1 MKKLLSICFLS
12 MLLGLLSFG
21 VRAQSDGCRSGFWI
35 ENLQPDTIYGVVNMP
50 PTGKL
55 PLSHTLGQGVF
66 SSSNGLY
73 QGNATVG
80 NTELYELHFCNSCG
94 LDPKT
99 KVSIDWVLLR
109 DGEVVNE
116 NLSDYVDFDIYTFY
130 NQLNQYGECLS
141 IKWLGGRVNDG
152 FGYCD
157 TVSGSYTLLD
167 SIAGLNGPCRD
178 PNNYPGAMEPTHGTP
193 YSVLTHLGQIVPAAG
208 QVSIYSQNHDFF
220 YLDFFEQTR
229 NVVVLKWKQAGNYK
243 LVMRVR
249 QRLGGTDWN
258 NEYWKVNPDGTLS
271 QVDYIGGHQSCCGAV
286 LVEDTI
292 AYPTFGEACK
302 EVCEGESY
310 VYGRPPY
317 TFNVTMPDT
326 NVAFGEYRGAEG
338 SDCFHFHTD
347 SVNRFH
353 FFVRETPQVQAQ
365 NATICKCD
373 NFDQNSLN
381 ALVTIADTTNKG
393 VYAVILEWSTTATGP
408 WSVNTPIPGTAV
420 GTYHYYVRQTN
431 VYATCPGDTLE
442 CTGPAAP
449 ITLTI
454 TEIPAPQIVGG
465 PYHFCNEGD
474 ELTQTLTANRGDDE
488 CSTTSVWFLNGD
500 SVAVGDTYT
509 VTLADIRPATNTNVD
524 KTVTFVVKAYNANT
538 GCYSVASSSV
548 TITFHQTP
556 QIHLSYLDTIC
567 PRPEGVD
574 FTMQVTSTQTEAP
587 YTVLQSSD
595 FTANRNNV
603 LNTAPYQ
610 LVSSYSKPYTKITDF
625 ECGHTYHLYY
635 EVTDANNCV
644 VKDTATFTADD
655 RENPVVNPATW
666 TKTLNQCNLEG
677 TNVPEAITTMAG
689 FTGMT
694 LVTDNCG
701 IDHFT
706 HKDTIYVSETDTC
719 ETVLVRTYTFYDY
732 CNNTATFTQT
742 FIAHDSVA
750 PYFAGLPGRPLYQRL
765 EPKRGE
771 NCTFNSL
778 SKAEFVM
785 AFLGKVNDNCV
796 TYDSAYLYDHAD
808 FYWENSTRFG
818 HVVAYDSLDIFRE
831 FNETV
836 WVDGNKQL
844 TIEVVVWDDCG
855 NTADTLA
862 FWFEPDSLVLEP
874 AITID
879 PDRIC
884 LGDTSYL
891 YFDSSKV
898 SYTHYELAHPL
909 SFAWGS
915 ADADINFDDPTN
927 VNTFVVPG
935 TGDKTYHVN
944 MTVSDAY
951 GCEVSSDSVEL
962 YVKSAPVMK
971 IIPVTEFGLQPPYCP
986 TIGTVH
992 LVAVSA
998 VDSTFVPNLTYTWT
1012 SSQSLDVSARGD
1024 TTRLYVIPD
1033 SCSYIYDAQVFVTD
1047 TIYGCTAEASILVPV
1062 EDQAPQYIG
1071 DPHADTAYVGPG
1083 CEMKVTDF
1091 THYVTPATIDNIC
1104 GWGFSRYTIWQVPAV
1119 GTVITEETPVY
1130 VYILTPCS
1138 EDTVKILDKFVNIPD
1153 SSRISVMASVQPS
1166 EGCAPV
1172 TFNFTATTEN
1182 AVGVPTYM
1190 WTKGTSTATIS
1201 TEQSFSRTEMTEAGQ
1216 MESHY
1221 TFKVKVTDPVTNC
1234 TATSS
1239 VQVAVYDS
1247 LPVPNYEV
1255 YPNDRCL
1262 PVYNGLIRLIEVPR
1276 GYTYELFSDENLV
1289 DAIRTQIPALDA
1301 NVDTTSIIFDE
1312 LEGNLE
1318 YMVKI
1323 TTIHGCVTRF
1333 NVFVP
1338 DSAKNPVFN
1347 DEVTTILPTHCD
1359 NSNGQIVIVPEA
1371 GYEYHVFS
1379 VLDPDNE
1386 IPASS
1391 YNNLPSGD
1399 YIVYK
1404 YNIATACD
1412 TNMLFTIPESDTALT
1427 FPVMITPNTLCS
1439 TESGNGKITL
1449 TQTGVDYVITN
1460 FAGDTL
1466 YNNVNGELGGL
1477 KMGDYI
1483 VYGEDQVTHCLHHEQ
1498 VHVYDSTNNPVFTIT
1513 THDNQFCENAN
1524 NTVNGSVTVTPAT
1537 AYTYQY
1543 FVGTGAEDAWVV
1555 ISDPSQL
1562 AAGHYK
1568 VVATDENGCKADTVF
1583 DINNNQVEPT
1593 VEAESEENASCD
1605 STIMAFNGKVNIR
1618 ITNYD
1623 NTFKPYIV
1631 TLDTVD
1637 SEGNTHVIATNN
1649 NANALTTFNGL
1660 GTGIYNYKVIDK
1672 YLCEFTGEVEVEQAE
1687 LDSLKLVQTPNT
1699 MCEPG
1704 YDHPGNGTITVLP
1717 PYDDA
1722 ASNNFAYAYFYAP
1735 VGLKE
1740 QGDSLHVDYS
1750 NLSKT
1755 MYHLEDTCYYVTV
1768 LDHRTGCMVY
1778 DTITVELGRDTLT
1791 ITGDPTPNKN
1801 CIAPFTGSIQWHVT
1815 YKRFAFDYE
1824 LYPYLAIPDPGYLFS
1839 IDGGLTYQ
1847 TDSLFTGLQDGDYY
1861 VTVID
1866 TTTHC
1871 VTSTSEPVRVEKTPS
1886 DIVIVPTVN
1895 NNHACEPTLYDGSI
1909 SVHATSVLFNP
1920 AVYEFSFNG
1929 GAFGFDTMWT
1939 GLGAGSYHIVARDTI
1954 SGCEGFIDVIIETIN
1969 ECVPIPHI
1977 DSRDFCLNEVGAT
1990 LTATATLPDGC
2001 ENRGFNYVWF
2011 KECHADTLYG
2021 STIPVATDEDGCCLY
2036 FVTVTSIATG
2046 CTAVDTVNVCVY
2058 APGTITFTVDGTPI
2072 TGNRYDNCE
2081 NMSRTI
2087 GVVQN
2092 GWVNAFWTM
2101 NHNTI
2106 RPDDEPEFEFF
2117 VNVPDSIAKYA
2128 DNLNRWAVTYN
2139 PADPKFVTFCL
2150 DVFDIHGCHA
2160 QRRFNL
2166 VNYPLVYDT
2175 IRDTLCE
2182 VVITEDMAANLEA
2195 EQLAALEAALTA
2207 GTITYPYTITYSMT
2221 FPRTL
2226 EEGCDSIVTFE
2237 YVYLGIPEYED
2248 DVDDSYCYGVTFDE
2262 IKSLV
2267 TITGAVEESIKYYL
2281 NDVEITD
2288 PSYVFAHAAEQI
2300 NLRVDFNAG
2309 KEECGESRQISFYV
2323 DSVPEFTAALT
2334 IDSLCADAEYEVT
2347 VPTYECHHHIADSCH
2362 VSAIMVD
2369 STDAANIVV
2378 ETFAEDITGS
2388 YIISPVLLS
2397 YNGKYFGFI
2406 VRNECGADTIL
2417 AKLIVDTLPT
2427 GKVTVNAICDGDDL
2441 NASWSLT
2448 NSTDVLSPVTAVPYV
2463 KMPTSTNFVEL
2474 ASTTVID
2481 YSFNDAQLYY
2491 MLTNKCGS
2499 STTDTVVMV
2508 VNHKPEIFLAADPL
2522 NTCAAT
2528 FEDDFSATFGYS
2540 ITNADGSVVKFYE
2553 PNILTPGSPEP
2564 TGTVS
2569 YPYVLPHGTAIT
2581 AHGWLLA
2588 EMNASGD
2595 YTYTP
2600 VTVAEIKAQALA
2612 TTEMITIKYYA
2623 TNACGSDTVGP
2634 FDLLVDDVPVL
2645 TVTSTSICPDDQIS
2659 DVVTYSVDW
2668 NSAPG
2673 SVSYVAVKADGS
2685 AETTVDATTT
2695 FSSLYTNGYLDGEL
2709 LVIAQ
2714 NDCGSDTEH
2723 VALAIPTYQLTPGAV
2738 VPACSGSECSAFIQ
2752 TTPTL
2757 TVTNMTD
2764 TDMGWFSTTT
2774 GTVSNTDP
2782 SIALTDPVTTPI
2794 WIYKKWVTSCDETIT
2809 SDPMLLTLLTAP
2821 TISIDDTAICE
2832 GSTLDLAGV
2841 HYTVSG
2847 LVTGVTIDEPTWT
2860 INGNAIVAGIEYG
2873 MEYNNAEIVA
2883 TAQTTCGPVTATSHL
2898 TINPAPEVSVIGNDT
2913 CEGKPVDF
2921 VATPDT
2927 YVSYTFQLDEETPV
2941 TQSSNVYSIS
2951 SGLGEGMHTITVT
2964 AVDANNCTSAIAG
2977 TATVKVTDAPEFIFM
2992 TMDGEETH
3000 NFSSTAG
3007 QGLSYIWMVDTTC
3020 NDEDKLV
3027 YVEYFIYHDGV
3038 LLDDDATI
3046 NDHICVF
3053 HTAPG
3058 TSNDYMWTTRNT
3070 FYWEALDG
3078 SPRDF
3083 TNYYQSGAPKQF
3095 VNAPT
3100 SASYNQYGTHFPYGN
3115 LKYTTATNYF
3125 DDFWMHY
3132 LAKRPVTQ
3140 DISTFAQPGNYK
3152 IVFKL
3157 YSTTSEVLYKI
3168 YYRRYTNSDSTA
3180 WYPFSTVPGADNSSV
3195 QIGGH
3200 ASLVGDPDLTLL
3212 AIDSISINVGGTPV
3226 ECSPV
3231 TAAPSLAPELTV
3243 DESKVSPD
3251 MEVWPNP
3258 APAATTTLKAR
3269 VHNMNGN
3276 ATVTLTTLGGKQVY
3290 EGNVYIDNDNYYFE
3304 CNVNS
3309 LSVGSYIMTVRTAD
3323 AIVTKKVIV
3332 TVLAH

>member
-21 VRAQSDGCRSGFWI
+21 VRAQSNGCRSGFWI

-66 SSSNGLY
+66 SSSTGLY

-80 NTELYELHFCNSCG
+80 NTELYELHFCNTCG

-109 DGEVVNE
+109 DGVEVNE
-116 NLSDYVDFDIYTFY
+116 NLSDYVDLDIYTFY

-141 IKWLGGRVNDG
+141 IRWLGGRVYDG
-152 FGYCD
+152 YGYC
-157 TVSGSYTLLD
+157 TPVPGSYTLLD
-167 SIAGLNGPCRD
+167 TIAGLNGPCRD
-178 PNNYPGAMEPTHGTP
+178 PNNYPGAMQPTHGTP

-229 NVVVLKWKQAGNYK
+229 NIVVLKWKQAGDYK

-258 NEYWKVNPDGTLS
+258 NEYWKVNADGTLS
-271 QVDYIGGHQSCCGAV
+271 QVDYIGGHQSCCGNV

-326 NVAFGEYRGAEG
+326 NVAFGEFRGAEG
-338 SDCFHFHTD
+338 TDCFHFHTD

-373 NFDQNSLN
+373 DFDQNSLN
-381 ALVTIADTTNKG
+381 ALVTIADTANKG
-393 VYAVILEWSTTATGP
+393 VYAVRLEWATSATGP
-408 WSVNTPIPGTAV
+408 WSVNTPMPGTAV

-431 VYATCPGDTLE
+431 IYNTCGELLE

-449 ITLTI
+449 ITLI
-454 TEIPAPQIVGG
+454 IKEIPAPQIVGG

-474 ELTQTLTANRGDDE
+474 DLTQTLTANRGNDE
-488 CSTTSVWFLNGD
+488 CSTTSVWFLDGD
-500 SVAVGDTYT
+500 SVYTGDAYT
-509 VTLADIRPATNTNVD
+509 VNLAAIRPTTNVD
-524 KTVTFVVKAYNANT
+524 KIVTFVVKAYNAATN
-538 GCYSVASSSV
+538 CYSVASSSV

-556 QIHLSYLDTIC
+556 QIHLSYDPVIC
-567 PRPEGVD
+567 PKSDTVS
-574 FTMQVTSTQTEAP
+574 FTMLVTSDQTEAP
-587 YTVLQSSD
+587 YTVKQISD
-595 FTANRNNV
+595 FTADYNST
-603 LNTAPYQ
+603 LSAAPYNQ
-610 LVSSYSKPYTKITDF
+610 QKKYGKPFTKITDF
-625 ECGHTYHLYY
+625 ECGNTYHVYY
-635 EVTDANNCV
+635 TVTDANNCV
-644 VKDTATFTADD
+644 VKDTATFVANDTIP
-655 RENPVVNPATW
+655 PVVAPTTQ
-666 TKTLNQCNLEG
+666 TKVVNQCNFEG
-677 TNVPEAITTMAG
+677 ENLPEPITDLNVFLRPGLGHPA
-689 FTGMT
+689 
-694 LVTDNCG
+694 LVTDECG

-706 HKDTIYVSETDTC
+706 HKDTTYASETDTC
-719 ETVLVRTYTFYDY
+719 ENILVRTYTFYDY

-742 FIAHDSVA
+742 FIAHDSTA

-831 FNETV
+831 FEETV

-844 TIEVVVWDDCG
+844 TVEVVVWDDCG
-855 NTADTLA
+855 NTSDTLA
-862 FWFEPDSLVLEP
+862 FYFEPDSLVLEP
-874 AITID
+874 GITID

-891 YFDSSKV
+891 SFDSTKV

-915 ADADINFDDPTN
+915 ADADINFYDPTN

-951 GCEVSSDSVEL
+951 GCTVSSDSVEL

-971 IIPVTEFGLQPPYCP
+971 IIPVTEYGLQPPYCP

-998 VDSTFVPNLTYTWT
+998 VDSTFVPNLSYVWT
-1012 SSQSLDVSARGD
+1012 STQSLDVSARGD

-1033 SCSYIYDAQVFVTD
+1033 SCTYTYDAQVFVTD

-1062 EDQAPQYIG
+1062 EDQAPSYIG
-1071 DPHADTAYVGPG
+1071 PEHIDTAFVGPG
-1083 CEMKVTDF
+1083 CVMRVTDF
-1091 THYVTPATIDNIC
+1091 THYVTPSTIENVC
-1104 GWGFSRYTIWQVPAV
+1104 GWAFSRYTIWQEPAE
-1119 GTVITEETPVY
+1119 GTIITMDSTPVH
-1130 VYILTPCS
+1130 VFIKTPCG
-1138 EDTVKILDKFVNIPD
+1138 EDVVEIMDKFANIAD
-1153 SSRISVMASVQPS
+1153 TNTIDVVASVEPA
-1166 EGCAPV
+1166 EGCSPV
-1172 TFNFTATTEN
+1172 EFNFTATVDKN
-1182 AVGVPTYM
+1182 VGVPTYQ

-1201 TEQSFSRTEMTEAGQ
+1201 TEQSFSRTEVTEAGQ

-1221 TFKVKVTDPVTNC
+1221 TFNVKVTDPVTNC

-1255 YPNDRCL
+1255 FPNDRCL
-1262 PVYNGLIRLIEVPR
+1262 PVYNGLIRLISVPR
-1276 GYTYELFSDENLV
+1276 GYTYELFNDDNLV

-1312 LEGNLE
+1312 LEGNLW
-1318 YMVKI
+1318 YNVKI

-1333 NVFVP
+1333 DVFVP
-1338 DSAKNPVFN
+1338 DSAKNPVFI
-1347 DEVTTILPTHCD
+1347 DEVTPHAPTYCTNDNGWIEIAKETGFAYHLFKTSSPNEEILEPYT
-1359 NSNGQIVIVPEA
+1359 
-1371 GYEYHVFS
+1371 
-1379 VLDPDNE
+1379 
-1386 IPASS
+1386 
-1391 YNNLPSGD
+1391 NLTPGD

-1404 YNIATACD
+1404 YDLNTDCD
-1412 TNMLFTIPESDTALT
+1412 TFMVVTITPSTNGLT
-1427 FPVMITPNTLCS
+1427 FTVGTTPNTLCGG
-1439 TESGNGKITL
+1439 ESFNGTL
-1449 TQTGVDYVITN
+1449 SFTQTNINYVVTNTSDVTIYEGPATIVTGLAPGIYTVHGTELTTGCENFVTDTVD
-1460 FAGDTL
+1460 
-1466 YNNVNGELGGL
+1466 NN
-1477 KMGDYI
+1477 
-1483 VYGEDQVTHCLHHEQ
+1483 T
-1498 VHVYDSTNNPVFTIT
+1498 TNPVFTVT
-1513 THDNQFCENAN
+1513 PYANQYCENETG
-1524 NTVNGSVTVTPAT
+1524 TVNGHVTVSA
-1537 AYTYQY
+1537 ASGANYTYAY
-1543 FVGTGAEDAWVV
+1543 YELPDSTIVENVNA
-1555 ISDPSQL
+1555 L
-1562 AAGHYK
+1562 AAGDYY
-1568 VVATDENGCKADTVF
+1568 VIATDANGCTTKKNFTITD
-1583 DINNNQVEPT
+1583 NQRPVNVT
-1593 VEAESEENASCD
+1593 ATFTANSICD
-1605 STIMAFNGKVNIR
+1605 STIVAYDGTAK
-1618 ITNYD
+1618 ITINNYLASYNYTVTLEGVGTVTNATK
-1623 NTFKPYIV
+1623 NTTFSHLNSGTYKYIV
-1631 TLDTVD
+1631 TDKYMCVD
-1637 SEGNTHVIATNN
+1637 SGFVTVP
-1649 NANALTTFNGL
+1649 
-1660 GTGIYNYKVIDK
+1660 
-1672 YLCEFTGEVEVEQAE
+1672 QAE
-1687 LDSLKLVQTPNT
+1687 LPPLQLVQTPNT
-1699 MCEPG
+1699 MCVG
-1704 YDHPGNGTITVLP
+1704 TFDRPGNGTITVLP

-1722 ASNNFAYAYFYAP
+1722 ASGNFAYAYFYAP
-1735 VGLKE
+1735 PKQKV
-1740 QGDSLHVDYS
+1740 QGDSLHVDYH

-1755 MYHLEDTCYYVTV
+1755 MYHLIDTCYFVTV

-1824 LYPYLAIPDPGYLFS
+1824 LYPYLAIPDPGYFFS

-1847 TDSLFTGLQDGDYY
+1847 TDSLFTGLQEGDYY

-1866 TTTHC
+1866 TTTGC
-1871 VTSTSEPVRVEKTPS
+1871 VTTIEAPVTVEKTPS
-1886 DIVIVPTVN
+1886 DIVVVPTVN
-1895 NNHACEPTLYDGSI
+1895 NNHACVPTLYDGSI
-1909 SVHATSVLFNP
+1909 SVHATSEMFNP
-1920 AVYEFSFNG
+1920 AGYEFSFNG
-1929 GAFGFDTMWT
+1929 GAFGSDTMWT
-1939 GLGAGSYHIVARDTI
+1939 ALGAGIYHIVARDTI
-1954 SGCEGFIDVIIETIN
+1954 SGCEGFIDVRIETIN

-1990 LTATATLPDGC
+1990 LTATATLPEGC

-2046 CTAVDTVNVCVY
+2046 CTAVDSVNVCVY

-2072 TGNRYDNCE
+2072 DGNRYDNCE

-2128 DNLNRWAVTYN
+2128 DNPNRWAVTYN

-2182 VVITEDMAANLEA
+2182 VVITEDMTANLEA
-2195 EQLAALEAALTA
+2195 AELAALEAALTA
-2207 GTITYPYTITYSMT
+2207 GTITYPYTITYSVT

-2226 EEGCDSIVTFE
+2226 AEGCDSIVTYE
-2237 YVYLGIPEYED
+2237 NLYLGMPEYEEN
-2248 DVDDSYCYGVTFDE
+2248 VDDSYCYGVTLGD
-2262 IKSLV
+2262 IKSHV

-2281 NDVEITD
+2281 GDVELTD
-2288 PSYVFAHAAEQI
+2288 PSYVFAHSANQVVLTVE
-2300 NLRVDFNAG
+2300 FNSG
-2309 KEECGESRQISFYV
+2309 KEQCGEVYGIPFYV
-2323 DSVPEFTAALT
+2323 DSIPEFMGELT
-2334 IDSLCADAEYEVT
+2334 IDSLCAGVQSEYEVT
-2347 VPTYECHHHIADSCH
+2347 VPTYDCHHHIADSCH
-2362 VSAIMVD
+2362 VSAILVD
-2369 STDAANIVV
+2369 STDADNVTL
-2378 ETFAEDITGS
+2378 ETLAEDIADS
-2388 YIISPVLLS
+2388 YIIFPISMS

-2417 AKLIVDTLPT
+2417 TKLIVDTIPT
-2427 GKVTVNAICDGDDL
+2427 GTVNVNAICDGDPL
-2441 NASWSLT
+2441 NASWTLT
-2448 NSTDVLSPVTAVPYV
+2448 NAANVLSPVTAVPYV
-2463 KMPTSTNFVEL
+2463 KMPTSTYFVEL
-2474 ASTTVID
+2474 SSTTVID
-2481 YSFNDAQLYY
+2481 YSYNGAQLYY
-2491 MLTNKCGS
+2491 VLSNKCGS
-2499 STTDTVVMV
+2499 STTNTVVMV
-2508 VNHKPEIFLAADPL
+2508 VNHKPEIVMVADPL

-2528 FEDDFSATFGYS
+2528 FEDDFSNAFGYS
-2540 ITNADGSVVKFYE
+2540 VTNPDGSVVKFYE
-2553 PNILTPGSPEP
+2553 PNILLPGSPDP
-2564 TGTVS
+2564 AGSVT
-2569 YPYVLPHGTAIT
+2569 YPYVLPHGTLIT
-2581 AHGWLLA
+2581 AHGWLLV
-2588 EMNASGD
+2588 EMDAAGD

-2600 VTVAEIKAQALA
+2600 ITVPEIKAQALA
-2612 TTEMITIKYYA
+2612 TTEVISIAYYA
-2623 TNACGSDTVGP
+2623 TNVCGSDTVGP
-2634 FDLLVDDVPVL
+2634 FDLLVDDVPEL
-2645 TVTSTSICPDDQIS
+2645 TVTSSTICPDDQIS

-2685 AETTVDATTT
+2685 DEITADATTT
-2695 FSSLYTNGYLDGEL
+2695 FSSLYSNGYAGGEL
-2709 LVIAQ
+2709 LVIAE
-2714 NDCGSDTEH
+2714 NDCGADTER
-2723 VALAIPTYQLTPGAV
+2723 VALAIPSYQLTQGSV
-2738 VPACSGSECSAFIQ
+2738 VPACTGSECSLFIENN
-2752 TTPTL
+2752 PTL
-2757 TVTNMTD
+2757 TVSNMTA
-2764 TDMGWFSTTT
+2764 TDMGWFKTTT
-2774 GTVSNTDP
+2774 GTPSDADASINT
-2782 SIALTDPVTTPI
+2782 SDPVNEAI

-2860 INGNAIVAGIEYG
+2860 INGNAIVAGTEYG

-2913 CEGKPVDF
+2913 CEGAPVEF
-2921 VATPDT
+2921 VASPDT
-2927 YVSYTFQLDEETPV
+2927 YVSYTFKLDDETPV
-2941 TQSSNVYSIS
+2941 TQSSNFYSIP
-2951 SGLGEGMHTITVT
+2951 SGLSEAMHTITVT
-2964 AVDANNCTSAIAG
+2964 AVDANNCTSAVAG
-2977 TATVKVTDAPEFIFM
+2977 TATVKITGAPEFIFM

-3000 NFSSTAG
+3000 NFTSTAG

-3027 YVEYFIYHDGV
+3027 YVEYFIYHDGE

-3046 NDHICVF
+3046 NNHICVF
-3053 HTAPG
+3053 HSAPG

-3070 FYWEALDG
+3070 FNWNALDG
-3078 SPRDF
+3078 TYREF

-3157 YSTTSEVLYKI
+3157 YSTTSEVLYRI
-3168 YYRRYTNSDSTA
+3168 YYRRFSNSDSTA
-3180 WYPFSTVPGADNSSV
+3180 WYPFNTVPGADNSSV

-3200 ASLVGDPDLTLL
+3200 ASLVGNPTLTLL

-3231 TAAPSLAPELTV
+3231 AATPSLAPELTV
-3243 DESKVSPD
+3243 EESKVAPD

-3258 APAATTTLKAR
+3258 APATTTTLKAR
-3269 VHNMNGN
+3269 VHNMSGN

-3304 CNVNS
+3304 FNVNS

-3323 AIVTKKVIV
+3323 AIITKKVVV

>member
-66 SSSNGLY
+66 SSSTGLY

-109 DGEVVNE
+109 DGVEVNE
-116 NLSDYVDFDIYTFY
+116 NLSDYVDLDIYTFY
-130 NQLNQYGECLS
+130 NQLNQYGECQS
-141 IKWLGGRVNDG
+141 IRWLGGRVTDG
-152 FGYCD
+152 FGYCTPVPD
-157 TVSGSYTLLD
+157 SYTLLD
-167 SIAGLNGPCRD
+167 TIAGLNGPCRD

-193 YSVLTHLGQIVPAAG
+193 YSVLTHLGQIIPAAG
-208 QVSIYSQNHDFF
+208 QVNIYSQNHDFF

-229 NVVVLKWKQAGNYK
+229 NVVVLKWKQAGNYM

-258 NEYWKVNPDGTLS
+258 NEYWKVSPDGTLS
-271 QVDYIGGHQSCCGAV
+271 QVDYIGGHQSCCGPV

-292 AYPTFGEACK
+292 GYPTFGEACK
-302 EVCEGESY
+302 EVCEGGS
-310 VYGRPPY
+310 VDYGEPPY
-317 TFNVTMPDT
+317 HFDVTMPDT
-326 NVAFGEYRGAEG
+326 NVAFGQYRGAEG

-373 NFDQNSLN
+373 DFNQNSLN
-381 ALVTIADTTNKG
+381 ALVTIADTANKG
-393 VYAVILEWSTTATGP
+393 VVDVILEWSTSAAGP
-408 WSVNTPIPGTAV
+408 WSENTPIPGTAV
-420 GTYHYYVRQTN
+420 GTYHYYVRQVN
-431 VYATCPGDTLE
+431 IYNTCGEELRCE
-442 CTGPAAP
+442 GPAAP

-474 ELTQTLTANRGDDE
+474 ELTQTLTATRGDDE

-509 VTLADIRPATNTNVD
+509 VTLADIRPATNVD
-524 KTVTFVVKAYNANT
+524 KTVTFVVKAYNAATN
-538 GCYSVASSSV
+538 CYSVASSSV

-567 PRPEGVD
+567 PRPELGVD
-574 FTMQVTSTQTEAP
+574 FTMLVTSTQTEAP
-587 YTVLQSSD
+587 YTVQQSSD

-603 LNTAPYQ
+603 LNAAPYQ
-610 LVSSYSKPYTKITDF
+610 LVSNYSKPYTKITDF
-625 ECGHTYHLYY
+625 ECGETYHLYY

-644 VKDTATFTADD
+644 VKDTAKFTASD
-655 RENPVVNPATW
+655 RENPVVDPATW
-666 TKTLNQCNLEG
+666 TKTLNQCNFNG
-677 TNVPEAITTMAG
+677 TNVPDTITVPEGVSISDA
-689 FTGMT
+689 FLPWT

-701 IDHFT
+701 LDRVT
-706 HKDTIYVSETDTC
+706 HKDSTYVSETDTC

-732 CNNTATFTQT
+732 CNNTSTFTQT
-742 FIAHDSVA
+742 FIAHDSTA
-750 PYFAGLPGRPLYQRL
+750 PYFTGLPGRPLYQRL

-785 AFLGKVNDNCV
+785 AFLGKVNDNCM
-796 TYDSAYLYDHAD
+796 TYDSAYLHDHAD

-891 YFDSSKV
+891 YFDSTKV

-971 IIPVTEFGLQPPYCP
+971 IIPVTEYGLQPPYCP

-1033 SCSYIYDAQVFVTD
+1033 SCTYIYDAQVFVTD

-1062 EDQAPQYIG
+1062 EDQAPSYIG
-1071 DPHADTAYVGPG
+1071 DPHFDTAYVGPG
-1083 CEMKVTDF
+1083 CIMTVSDF
-1091 THYVTPATIDNIC
+1091 THYVTPSTIDNIC
-1104 GWGFSRYTIWQVPAV
+1104 GWGFDRYTIWQEPAV
-1119 GTVITEETPVY
+1119 GTPITDNTNITPVY
-1130 VYILTPCS
+1130 VYIKTPCG
-1138 EDTVKILDKFVNIPD
+1138 EDTVKILDKFGNVPD
-1153 SSRISVMASVQPS
+1153 TNRIRVIASVEPM

-1172 TFNFTATTEN
+1172 TFNFTATTEK
-1182 AVGVPTYM
+1182 AVGVPTYK
-1190 WTKGTSTATIS
+1190 WTKGNSSTTIS
-1201 TEQSFSRTEMTEAGQ
+1201 TAQSFSRTEVTLEGQ

-1255 YPNDRCL
+1255 YANDRCQ

-1276 GYTYELFSDENLV
+1276 GYTYELFNEENLV

-1301 NVDTTSIIFDE
+1301 GVDTTSIIFDE
-1312 LEGNLE
+1312 LEGNLW
-1318 YMVKI
+1318 YNVKI

-1333 NVFVP
+1333 DVFVP
-1338 DSAKNPVFN
+1338 DSAKNPVFI
-1347 DEVTTILPTHCD
+1347 DEVTPHAPTYCT
-1359 NSNGQIVIVPEA
+1359 NNNGWIEIAKEPGFA
-1371 GYEYHVFS
+1371 YHLFKTS
-1379 VLDPDNE
+1379 SPNE
-1386 IPASS
+1386 EIMEP
-1391 YNNLPSGD
+1391 YTNLAPGD
-1399 YIVYK
+1399 YTVYK
-1404 YNIATACD
+1404 YDLNTDCD
-1412 TNMLFTIPESDTALT
+1412 TFMVVTITPSTNGLVFA
-1427 FPVMITPNTLCS
+1427 VNATPNTLCGG
-1439 TESGNGKITL
+1439 ENFNGTL
-1449 TQTGVDYVITN
+1449 SFTQTNINYVVTN
-1460 FAGDTL
+1460 TSDVTVYEGPATTVTGLQAGTYTVFGTDNTT
-1466 YNNVNGELGGL
+1466 GC
-1477 KMGDYI
+1477 
-1483 VYGEDQVTHCLHHEQ
+1483 THYEYP
-1498 VHVYDSTNNPVFTIT
+1498 VIIDSTSNPQFTVT
-1513 THDNQFCENAN
+1513 PHANQYCENEAG
-1524 NTVNGSVTVTPAT
+1524 TVNGYVTVSA
-1537 AYTYQY
+1537 ASGANYTYAY
-1543 FVGTGAEDAWVV
+1543 YELPDSTIVENVNA
-1555 ISDPSQL
+1555 L
-1562 AAGHYK
+1562 AAGSYY
-1568 VVATDENGCKADTVF
+1568 VIATDANGCTTTKPFSITD
-1583 DINNNQVEPT
+1583 NQRPVNVT
-1593 VEAESEENASCD
+1593 ATFTANSICD
-1605 STIMAFNGKVNIR
+1605 SSIVAYDGTVKIT
-1618 ITNYD
+1618 ITNYNASYNYTVTLVGV
-1623 NTFKPYIV
+1623 NTVENAAKNTTFSNLNFGTYKYIV
-1631 TLDTVD
+1631 TDKYMCVD
-1637 SEGNTHVIATNN
+1637 SGFVTVP
-1649 NANALTTFNGL
+1649 
-1660 GTGIYNYKVIDK
+1660 
-1672 YLCEFTGEVEVEQAE
+1672 QAV
-1687 LDSLKLVQTPNT
+1687 LPPLQLVQTPNT
-1699 MCEPG
+1699 MCVG
-1704 YDHPGNGTITVLP
+1704 TFDRPGNGTITVLP

-1722 ASNNFAYAYFYAP
+1722 ASGNFAYAYFYAP
-1735 VGLKE
+1735 VGERVK
-1740 QGDSLHVDYS
+1740 GDSLHVDYH

-1755 MYHLEDTCYYVTV
+1755 MYHLIDTCYFVTV

-1847 TDSLFTGLQDGDYY
+1847 TDSLFSGLQDGDYY

-1866 TTTHC
+1866 TTTGC
-1871 VTSTSEPVRVEKTPS
+1871 VTTIDEPVTVEKTPS
-1886 DIVIVPTVN
+1886 DIVIVPTVS
-1895 NNHACEPTLYDGSI
+1895 NNHACVEGLYDGSI
-1909 SVHATSVLFNP
+1909 SVHATSELFTP
-1920 AVYEFSFNG
+1920 AGFKFSFNG
-1929 GAFGFDTMWT
+1929 GEFALDTMWT
-1939 GLGAGSYHIVARDTI
+1939 ALGAGVYHIIALDTI
-1954 SGCEGFIDVIIETIN
+1954 SGCMDSIDVILETEN

-1977 DSRDFCLNEVGAT
+1977 DSRDFCLNEEGAT
-1990 LTATATLPDGC
+1990 LTATATLPEEC
-2001 ENRGFNYVWF
+2001 VNNGFRYRWHIP
-2011 KECHADTLYG
+2011 CHDREYTTA
-2021 STIPVATDEDGCCLY
+2021 TIPVATDEEGCCLY
-2036 FVTVTSIATG
+2036 YVTVTSIATG
-2046 CTAVDTVNVCVY
+2046 CEAIDSVTVCVY
-2058 APGTITFTVDGTPI
+2058 APGTITYTVDGTPI

-2092 GWVNAFWTM
+2092 GWVNAWWTM
-2101 NHNTI
+2101 NHTTI

-2128 DNLNRWAVTYN
+2128 DNTIKWNLNE
-2139 PADPKFVTFCL
+2139 FVTFCL

-2160 QRRFNL
+2160 QGRFNL
-2166 VNYPLVYDT
+2166 VNHPLVYDT
-2175 IRDTLCE
+2175 LRDTLCE

-2226 EEGCDSIVTFE
+2226 EEGCDSIVTYE
-2237 YVYLGIPEYED
+2237 YLYLGIPEYED
-2248 DVDDSYCYGVTFDE
+2248 DVDDSYCYGVTLDE

-2288 PSYVFAHAAEQI
+2288 PSYVFAHAAEPI

-2309 KEECGESRQISFYV
+2309 KEECGESYQISFYV
-2323 DSVPEFTAALT
+2323 DSVPEFTAELT
-2334 IDSLCADAEYEVT
+2334 IDSLCAGAYEYEVT

-2362 VSAIMVD
+2362 VNAILVD
-2369 STDAANIVV
+2369 STDADNVTL
-2378 ETFAEDITGS
+2378 ETLAEDITGS
-2388 YIISPVLLS
+2388 YIISPIPMS

-2417 AKLIVDTLPT
+2417 AKLIVDTIPT
-2427 GKVTVNAICDGDDL
+2427 GTVNVGAICANDPL
-2441 NASWSLT
+2441 NASWAPT
-2448 NSTDVLSPVTAVPYV
+2448 NAANVLSPVTAVPYV
-2463 KMPTSTNFVEL
+2463 KMPTSTDFVEL
-2474 ASTTVID
+2474 SSTTVID
-2481 YSFNDAQLYY
+2481 YSFNGAQLYY
-2491 MLTNKCGS
+2491 VLSNKCGS
-2499 STTDTVVMV
+2499 STTDTAVMV
-2508 VNHKPEIFLAADPL
+2508 VNTKPEIVMVADPL
-2522 NTCAAT
+2522 STCAST
-2528 FEDDFSATFGYS
+2528 FEDDFVATFGYS
-2540 ITNADGSVVKFYE
+2540 LTTPDGSVVKFFE
-2553 PNILTPGSPEP
+2553 PNILLPGSPDP
-2564 TGTVS
+2564 AGSVT
-2569 YPYVLPHGTAIT
+2569 YPYVLPHGTAVT
-2581 AHGWLLA
+2581 AHGWLLV
-2588 EMNASGD
+2588 EMDAAGD

-2600 VTVAEIKAQALA
+2600 VTVPEIKAHALA
-2612 TTEMITIKYYA
+2612 TTDMISIAYYA

-2634 FDLLVDDVPVL
+2634 FDLLVDDVPEI
-2645 TVTSTSICPDDQIS
+2645 TVTATTICPDDQIS
-2659 DVVTYSVDW
+2659 DVVTYNVEW

-2673 SVSYVAVKADGS
+2673 TIKYVAVKEGQTDYEAT
-2685 AETTVDATTT
+2685 EATT
-2695 FSSLYTNGYLDGEL
+2695 FANLINYNGGEL
-2709 LVIAQ
+2709 LVIAE
-2714 NDCGSDTEH
+2714 NGCGADTER
-2723 VALAIPTYQLTPGAV
+2723 VALAIPTYELAQGVV

-2757 TVTNMTD
+2757 AVTNMTAN
-2764 TDMGWFSTTT
+2764 DMGWFANTT
-2774 GTVSNTDP
+2774 GTP
-2782 SIALTDPVTTPI
+2782 SDADASISTSDVVTTPI
-2794 WIYKKWVTSCDETIT
+2794 WIYKKWVTSCDETFT
-2809 SDPMLLTLLTAP
+2809 SDPMLLTVLTAP
-2821 TISIDDTAICE
+2821 TISIDDITICE
-2832 GSTLDLAGV
+2832 GSSINLADAN
-2841 HYTVSG
+2841 YTVTG
-2847 LVTGVTIDEPTWT
+2847 LVTGVTIEEPTWT
-2860 INGNAIVAGIEYG
+2860 LKGEAFDAAATYD
-2873 MEYNNAEIVA
+2873 MEYNGAALVA
-2883 TAQTTCGPVTATSHL
+2883 TAQTTCGPVTATSHV
-2898 TINPAPEVSVIGNDT
+2898 TVIPAPEVSVIGNDT
-2913 CEGKPVDF
+2913 CEGKPVEF
-2921 VATPDT
+2921 VASPDT
-2927 YVSYTFQLDEETPV
+2927 YASYTFQLDDETPV
-2941 TQSSNVYSIS
+2941 TLTSNIYSIP
-2951 SGLGEGMHTITVT
+2951 SGLGEGMHTISVT
-2964 AVDANNCTSAIAG
+2964 AVDDNGCSSAIAG

-2992 TMDGEETH
+2992 TTDGVETH

-3027 YVEYFIYHDGV
+3027 YVEYFIYHCADTTV
-3038 LLDDDATI
+3038 PANERVYTLLDDDATI

-3070 FYWEALDG
+3070 FNWNALDG
-3078 SPRDF
+3078 SPRSF

-3115 LKYTTATNYF
+3115 LNYTTATNYF

-3132 LAKRPVTQ
+3132 LAKRPITQ
-3140 DISTFAQPGNYK
+3140 DISTFAQPGDYK

-3168 YYRRYTNSDSTA
+3168 YYRRFTDSDSTA
-3180 WYPFSTVPGADNSSV
+3180 WYPFNNVPGADNSSV

-3200 ASLVGDPDLTLL
+3200 ASLVGDPTLTLL

-3231 TAAPSLAPELTV
+3231 ASAPSLAPELAV
-3243 DESKVSPD
+3243 EGSQVSPD

-3304 CNVNS
+3304 FNVNS
-3309 LSVGSYIMTVRTAD
+3309 LSVGSYVMTVRTAD